1 MSSFDIILM
10 ALKNLFK
17 RKLRTF
23 LTVLGVVIGTA
34 SIVIMVSLGLA
45 MNESFEKQIEMMGD
59 ITKIEVY
66 NPEYWNEAA
75 ADDSSLKLTR
85 ESVSAFKNIEGVK
98 SATPVADAYLYIQC
112 GKYYGDFSITG
123 IDPAAMED
131 MGYKVSQGRSLNK
144 DDEGTMNVV
153 FGSELL
159 SSFYKKGQQDKFYMN
174 GGKSE
179 EPMDVLNEKLKL
191 SYDYGFSGRNAD
203 KSIKPYNIKAVGIYG
218 EEFGNGYSV
227 IMPIDAVE
235 KIQLEQRKHDMQAET
250 EKRVKT
256 QLSKT
261 INKGYSNAYV
271 KCKDV
276 DSVEGVVQQLKDM
289 GYEVYSAMDSVS
301 GMKKIAGSLQ
311 LLLGAIGFV
320 SLLVAA
326 IGITNTMIMSIYERT
341 REIGIM
347 KVIGARLKDI
357 KRLFLLEA
365 VLIGFMGGFM
375 GVIISLGISAVL
387 NNVGLSFL
395 SEMQSVEGADISVI
409 PAWLCIAAMAFSSV
423 VGLISGYLPAIR
435 AMKLSA
441 LNALRKS

>member
-1 MSSFDIILM
+1 M

-23 LTVLGVVIGTA
+23 LTVLGVIIGTA
-34 SIVIMVSLGLA
+34 SIVIMVSLGIA
-45 MNESFEKQIEMMGD
+45 MNESFQTQVKMMGD
-59 ITKIEVY
+59 ITKIEVM
-66 NPEYWNEAA
+66 NPDYWNDAA
-75 ADDSSLKLTR
+75 ADKSSLKLTR
-85 ESVSAFKNIEGVK
+85 ETVAAFKGIEGVK
-98 SATPVADAYLYIQC
+98 SATPVADAYFFIQC
-112 GKYYGDFSITG
+112 GKYYGDFSVTG
-123 IDPAAMED
+123 IDPKTMED
-131 MGYKVSQGRSLNK
+131 MGYEISQGRALNA

-159 SSFYKKGQQDKFYMN
+159 SSFYKKGQQDKFYQD

-179 EPMDVLNEKLKL
+179 IPMDVMGEKLKL

-218 EEFGNGYSV
+218 GEYGDGYSI

-235 KIQLEQRKHDMQAET
+235 QIQLAQRKNEMKQSSDNQTKA
-250 EKRVKT
+250 
-256 QLSKT
+256 QLKQYQ
-261 INKGYSNAYV
+261 NRGYSTAYV
-271 KCKDV
+271 KCKDI
-276 DSVEGVVQQLKDM
+276 DSVQPVADELKNR

-311 LLLGAIGFV
+311 MLLGAIGFV

-341 REIGIM
+341 KEIGIM

-365 VLIGFMGGFM
+365 VLIGFMGGLA
-375 GVIISLGISAVL
+375 GVLLSLAVSAVL
-387 NNVGLSFL
+387 NNVGLSFM
-395 SEMQSVEGADISVI
+395 SEMQSVEGSAVSVI
-409 PAWLCIAAMAFSSV
+409 PFWLCLAALAFSSV
-423 VGLISGYLPAIR
+423 IGLISGYLPARR

-441 LNALRKS
+441 LNALRKE